1 MPEDKSE
8 ASKLVKFAPLI
19 AGSVEGNL
27 ASGIVPDERLDAF
40 NVVNPD
46 PLPVIEPVVT
56 DTLPFTLSPVNVPRD
71 VILDAVILLANVV
84 PDKVLD
90 DGSVTSAQVRPPLTP
105 VLHCKNLPFVGELL
119 IFKLASSITLSST
132 VALKDTLPE
141 PLNDCAFA
149 VISPL
154 ILKFLVVS
162 RTVAVA
168 ALPDVF

>member
-1 MPEDKSE
+1 MTE
-8 ASKLVKFAPLI
+8 
-19 AGSVEGNL
+19 
-27 ASGIVPDERLDAF
+27 
-40 NVVNPD
+40 
-46 PLPVIEPVVT
+46 
-56 DTLPFTLSPVNVPRD
+56 TLPFTLSPVSVPRD
-71 VILDAVILLANVV
+71 VILDAVIPLANVV
-84 PDKVLD
+84 PLRVFD

-119 IFKLASSITLSST
+119 IFKLASSMISSST

-162 RTVAVA
+162 KTVALP